1 MASMG
6 ARTRIPVAMSIPE
19 LEEDFP
25 NLLTSRYAPKSPPD
39 AKYNC
44 IAFALG
50 DTSHFWYDADV
61 SGYYWPPGVP
71 SADTLAGWIMV
82 FSLHGYSETH
92 DASLEGDY
100 EKIAIYATSQA
111 PEHVARQKASGVWI
125 SKMGKGHDIEHDTL
139 KALEGEMM
147 GTVVTIMKRLC
158 KDGRRVL
165 E

>member
-1 MASMG
+1 M
-6 ARTRIPVAMSIPE
+6 
-19 LEEDFP
+19 
-25 NLLTSRYAPKSPPD
+25 
-39 AKYNC
+39 
-44 IAFALG
+44 
-50 DTSHFWYDADV
+50 
-61 SGYYWPPGVP
+61 
-71 SADTLAGWIMV
+71 

-111 PEHVARQKASGVWI
+111 PEHVARPKASGVWI

-147 GTVVTIMKRLC
+147 GKVVTIMRRPC